1 VSGNGCSPTTR
12 KVIKM
17 QGKGNTETKKDRVI
31 FNFFGL
37 TNEDAHIR
45 NQWKIGIFIVI
56 LFMLCAMTTVPANFE
71 VKEGENHFVLIFA
84 SVIKYIP
91 LLAISHFLAKK
102 RAAAYLKDIFEL
114 KDEDIALQ
122 FIEKVAFGGAQERVI
137 INQGKIS
144 KEAEETSLILIGGP
158 GEILVHMGDAVIV
171 ETIRGEPK
179 IITAEDK
186 ITEIGS
192 FERIREIG
200 QHEYAIINLRDQFLG
215 KLQIN
220 ARTKDGI
227 RVQIKDIK
235 IFFSVL
241 RETESPKTRPSN
253 KKPFSFDEN
262 AALSLVYKQI
272 VMEEKYDYPTSVKFP
287 WNTTAVP
294 LVINELEEIIQSK
307 PLSEILAS
315 ISQREID
322 EITEQKTKLDKAW
335 NELNVETNKEK
346 KTPTTPPNFMPRSMF
361 TEHFKSPSFKEKA
374 AALGISIRWV
384 DIGTWEIESEIIT
397 EKLKEAYEQRKKNE
411 KKEKEINLHETK
423 LTLEKTG
430 KLIQK
435 VIIENFEKNVALS
448 ELPEGEFEKL
458 AKKIKINPE
467 LANPQIFHHLIQKT
481 VLSETANH
489 KSLSML
495 NHFRVELLD
504 AKETISK
511 ELDNPIERDAKLRS
525 IDNAIKAIEK
535 HIYRYI

>member
-1 VSGNGCSPTTR
+1 MAALQQQR
-12 KVIKM
+12 KVIEM
-17 QGKGNTETKKDRVI
+17 QSKGNTETKKDKVI
-31 FNFFGL
+31 FHFFGL

-45 NQWKIGIFIVI
+45 SQWKIGIFIVI
-56 LFMLCAMTTVPANFE
+56 LFMLCALTTVPANFQ
-71 VKEGENHFVLIFA
+71 VKEGENRSVLIFA
-84 SVIKYIP
+84 SAIKYIP
-91 LLAISHFLAKK
+91 LLAIAYYLAKN

-114 KDEDIALQ
+114 KDEEVAMQ
-122 FIEKVAFGGAQERVI
+122 FIEKVAFGGEQERVT

-144 KEAEETSLILIGGP
+144 KEDEKNSLVLIGGP

-171 ETIRGEPK
+171 ETIHGEPK
-179 IITAEDK
+179 IISAEDK
-186 ITEIGS
+186 IAEIGS

-241 RETESPKTRPSN
+241 RGTENSKTRASN
-253 KKPFSFDEN
+253 KKPFSFDKN
-262 AALSLVYKQI
+262 AILSLVYKQI
-272 VMEEKYDYPTSVKFP
+272 VMEEKHDYPTSVKFP

-294 LVINELEEIIQSK
+294 LVINELEEIIRSK

-322 EITEQKTKLDKAW
+322 EIAAQKIKLDKAW
-335 NELNVETNKEK
+335 DELEVDPNKENK
-346 KTPTTPPNFMPRSMF
+346 PPATPPNFMPRSMF
-361 TEHFKSPSFKEKA
+361 TEHFTSSSFKEKA

-384 DIGTWEIESEIIT
+384 DIGTWAIESEIIT

-411 KKEKEINLHETK
+411 KREKDLNLHGTK
-423 LTLEKTG
+423 LTFEKTV

-435 VIIENFEKNVALS
+435 VIIENFEKNIALS
-448 ELPEGEFEKL
+448 ELSDDDFDKL
-458 AKKIKINPE
+458 AEKIKANPE
-467 LANPQIFHHLIQKT
+467 LANPQIFRHLIQKT
-481 VLSETANH
+481 VISETSNQ
-489 KSLSML
+489 KSLFML
-495 NHFRVELLD
+495 KNFLIELLE
-504 AKETISK
+504 AKKAISN
-511 ELDNPIERDAKLRS
+511 ELDNPVERDTKLKS

-535 HIYRYI
+535 HIYHYL